1 MLRNAKQE
9 AEEWRVAALAW
20 ADEAE
25 RLRGL
30 ETENERLRAALRAI
44 ANNTLAP
51 GACTRVGAAGR
62 CCSIGGLNHERRR
75 QDNRDTAHDD
85 HGWRLSRQANGGRPL
100 VVHGPSQWR

>member
-30 ETENERLRAALRAI
+30 ETENERLRAALELCACSCPGTCRKQLNERDLACI
-44 ANNTLAP
+44 AHNAL
-51 GACTRVGAAGR
+51 R
-62 CCSIGGLNHERRR
+62 SE
-75 QDNRDTAHDD
+75 
-85 HGWRLSRQANGGRPL
+85 
-100 VVHGPSQWR
+100 